1 MVIPRGRCSSGTVR
15 VSTSNSWWITAVKGR
30 YQQHDNRRLLA
41 SFPRSLGGDDS
52 VAASRSGGGASWEP
66 LPSIQGVE
74 DGNYQS
80 PRTNLGQDS
89 SQEETPRHFP
99 HMLQP
104 LLERL
109 GLSVF
114 FFACARRAFSRRL
127 FINQLFQ

>member
-52 VAASRSGGGASWEP
+52 VAASRSGGSASWEP
-66 LPSIQGVE
+66 LPSIQGVA

-80 PRTNLGQDS
+80 PITNLRARLVPRRNPPATSLICYSHFWSASGLAFFS
-89 SQEETPRHFP
+89 SPAREV
-99 HMLQP
+99 
-104 LLERL
+104 
-109 GLSVF
+109 LSP
-114 FFACARRAFSRRL
+114 
-127 FINQLFQ
+127 